1 MAFIKLYGIFYFFWF
16 SEVWTIN
23 DWELITIICLGI
35 IIRSATLSPAG
46 TEQQWQCL
54 RSLDLYSVYQLC
66 SSVCTGCLLILN
78 TIHSVDILIYN
89 DVKVLSATLVNT
101 QANEC
106 SVVVLKFGY
115 VPTSFVVAVVVVV
128 NLLVYKI
135 YLRCQPGFKDKFY
148 HFLIWILSEIQLDFS
163 DSSDKTLSTVWE
175 RLDKPITSTTAMG
188 TLLDEQLGNLSKQC
202 VFSSNSWI
210 LSHKLNKVLR
220 KETFIKCYHVTS
232 YLHRKQDF

>member
-1 MAFIKLYGIFYFFWF
+1 M
-16 SEVWTIN
+16 
-23 DWELITIICLGI
+23 
-35 IIRSATLSPAG
+35 
-46 TEQQWQCL
+46 
-54 RSLDLYSVYQLC
+54 YSVYQLC

-115 VPTSFVVAVVVVV
+115 FPKNFVVVVVV
-128 NLLVYKI
+128 NFIVYKI
-135 YLRCQPGFKDKFY
+135 YLRCQPGFKDKVY
-148 HFLIWILSEIQLDFS
+148 YFLVWILSEIQLDFS

-202 VFSSNSWI
+202 VLSSDSWT

-220 KETFIKCYHVTS
+220 KENFIKCYRVTS
-232 YLHRKQDF
+232 FLHR